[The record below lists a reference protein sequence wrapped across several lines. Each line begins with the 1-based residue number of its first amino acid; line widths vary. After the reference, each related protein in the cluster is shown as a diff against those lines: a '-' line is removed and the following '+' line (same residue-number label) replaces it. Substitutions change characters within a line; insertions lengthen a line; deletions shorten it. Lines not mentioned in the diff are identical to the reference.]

1 MFKRTNEETLPR
13 EYKKPSDLPLFANI
27 DDREFEALEEKS
39 PPPEFSSKLVEKS
52 LIKNKV
58 KANDSLCGLAP
69 ANFKP
74 KEETPE
80 TEKDSSTPAQEA
92 KSEDNVE
99 ENKEETPETE
109 KDSSTPAQEAKSE
122 DNVEENKEETPET
135 EKDSSTPAQEA
146 KSEDNVEENKEET
159 PETENPKNKLFND
172 NIALNEN
179 TKEDENNSNN
189 LTGKDDKLIEKSQ
202 NNES

>member
-27 DDREFEALEEKS
+27 DDRKFEALEEKS

-92 KSEDNVE
+92 KSEDN
-99 ENKEETPETE
+99 
-109 KDSSTPAQEAKSE
+109 A
-122 DNVEENKEETPET
+122 EENKEETPET

-172 NIALNEN
+172 SVALNEN

>member
-27 DDREFEALEEKS
+27 DDRKFEVLEEKS

-92 KSEDNVE
+92 KSEDNAE
-99 ENKEETPETE
+99 ENKEAAREEGY
-109 KDSSTPAQEAKSE
+109 QEGFTKGKKEGSKIGKE
-122 DNVEENKEETPET
+122 LGIQVGKKEGIDIGKQEE
-135 EKDSSTPAQEA
+135 Q
-146 KSEDNVEENKEET
+146 
-159 PETENPKNKLFND
+159 PK
-172 NIALNEN
+172 
-179 TKEDENNSNN
+179 
-189 LTGKDDKLIEKSQ
+189 IEKKGLL
-202 NNES
+202 

>member
-92 KSEDNVE
+92 KSEDN
-99 ENKEETPETE
+99 
-109 KDSSTPAQEAKSE
+109 A
-122 DNVEENKEETPET
+122 
-135 EKDSSTPAQEA
+135 
-146 KSEDNVEENKEET
+146 EENKEET